1 MLSALHQSAVLHV
14 PSSRQSVSLPFLFPM
29 YGKPGIRLSHRFP
42 ESPLGI
48 LLDDLHFERVDI
60 HTVRLVCPDTSY
72 RYDIPTCN
80 ACFPMFDF
88 LLRRAPESHLPE
100 AHDSHKASDAD
111 NHKRLRDISLHT
123 KSSSVPYLPDQW
135 QAPFAGIPFPDDR
148 VALHLHTWHSIRRQE
163 AKVILSCFLTGM
175 PDAPLF

>member
-1 MLSALHQSAVLHV
+1 M
-14 PSSRQSVSLPFLFPM
+14 
-29 YGKPGIRLSHRFP
+29 
-42 ESPLGI
+42 
-48 LLDDLHFERVDI
+48 DDLHYAKAGNR
-60 HTVRLVCPDTSY
+60 TVRLVCPHTSC
-72 RYDIPTCN
+72 RYDTPTCN
-80 ACFPMFDF
+80 ACSHRFDF
-88 LLRRAPESHLPE
+88 LSRPEPESHLPE
-100 AHDSHKASDAD
+100 AHDSHKTSDAD